1 MNKKFSH
8 INIIYYILIY
18 HDNIQMVNS
27 QLNNFDHNHTEVK
40 INQFGGKIIR
50 KVSIKKGKGY
60 KSISNYHK
68 KTYRNCSQKA

>member
-1 MNKKFSH
+1 
-8 INIIYYILIY
+8 
-18 HDNIQMVNS
+18 MVNS